1 MAAPNRPAARHITSD
16 RWVLVAWRLLAG
28 FGGGYLAT
36 SGFVAL
42 AGSVLPLIG
51 MARGEALS
59 LALLL
64 ALLVYIPLCL
74 LMFATRAPVRD
85 GMAVLGSGGIL
96 AALALVI

>member
-1 MAAPNRPAARHITSD
+1 MATRAPPAARHITRD
-16 RWVLVAWRLLAG
+16 PWPLMVWRLVAG

-42 AGSVLPLIG
+42 TGSVLPLIG

-64 ALLVYIPLCL
+64 ALPVYIPLCL

-85 GMAVLGSGGIL
+85 GLAVVGGGGALMAL
-96 AALALVI
+96 AAAI

>member
-1 MAAPNRPAARHITSD
+1 MAAPGRPAARHIASD
-16 RWVLVAWRLLAG
+16 PWPLVGWRLLAG

-42 AGSVLPLIG
+42 AGSALPLIG

-64 ALLVYIPLCL
+64 ALFVYIPVCL

-85 GMAVLGSGGIL
+85 GLAVVGLGSAL
-96 AALALVI
+96 AAVALVI